1 MRENKVNSSLE
12 TVQKCNEI
20 EMQTTKEY
28 ISDSKELLN
37 ELKKVQ
43 DVILKADGEE
53 IPFLIKVAQTNLT
66 KTTISQCKNMIIELQ
81 QNFNDEGISLFIEKT
96 ISLITAA
103 ETANLIY
110 GDLIKI
116 KEVRSYL
123 SKKTYNLILLRAT
136 KLLDQ
141 LKNTKYEESIKLN
154 FIVDNLNQCNKVFEY
169 CWDIYPKNVLS
180 LEQTIVILNTLIKQ
194 RVKLGLDNY
203 NVELLKLMIDKN
215 KEKISDIK
223 EAKIE
228 LDSNGQLLNNT
239 KENKD
244 NLKSSLDESLI
255 IKDNEAVSGLV
266 ALDTNTSLA
275 TITKDDATKQFIN
288 ITNNVIQEV
297 KESASNDFINVAFQK
312 YYSIISAIETVNYM
326 KGMVIDKKKISSNIS
341 KILTDMIYSNY
352 LAITDS
358 WDKIEEKSD
367 EDYLAYSKEILN
379 YSKMLFEAYRMDEDN
394 KEALYRATEI
404 EIVLYKNKNK
414 FKLKYDLYNKIKNN
428 IINNTPII
436 KEAYPEFKG
445 LVEKSKDSKKKSF
458 WSKIFN

>member
-1 MRENKVNSSLE
+1 MRENRVNNSLE
-12 TVQKCNEI
+12 TVQKRNEI

-37 ELKKVQ
+37 ALKKVQ

-81 QNFNDEGISLFIEKT
+81 QNFNDEGIALFIEKT

-116 KEVRSYL
+116 KDVRSYL
-123 SKKTYNLILLRAT
+123 SKKTYNIILLRAT

-169 CWDIYPKNVLS
+169 CWDIYPENILS
-180 LEQTIVILNTLIKQ
+180 LEQTIVILNSLIKQ

-223 EAKIE
+223 NTTIE
-228 LDSNGQLLNNT
+228 LDSNGQLLNTIKN
-239 KENKD
+239 NKH
-244 NLKSSLDESLI
+244 NLKSSLDENLI
-255 IKDNEAVSGLV
+255 IKDNEVVSGLV

-326 KGMVIDKKKISSNIS
+326 KGMVIDKKKIASNIS
-341 KILTDMIYSNY
+341 KILTDMISSNY

-358 WDKIEEKSD
+358 WSKIEEKSE
-367 EDYLAYSKEILN
+367 EDYLTYSKEILN
-379 YSKMLFEAYRMDEDN
+379 YSKMLFEAYRMDKDN

-404 EIVLYKNKNK
+404 EIILYKNRNK

-436 KEAYPEFKG
+436 KETYPEFKG
-445 LVEKSKDSKKKSF
+445 LVEKTKDSKKKGF

>member
-1 MRENKVNSSLE
+1 MNA
-12 TVQKCNEI
+12 
-20 EMQTTKEY
+20 
-28 ISDSKELLN
+28 
-37 ELKKVQ
+37 LKKVQ
-43 DVILKADGEE
+43 DVILKADGKE
-53 IPFLIKVAQTNLT
+53 IPFLIKIAQTNLT

-81 QNFNDEGISLFIEKT
+81 RNFNDEGISLFIEKT

-110 GDLIKI
+110 GNLIKI
-116 KEVRSYL
+116 REVRRYL
-123 SKKTYNLILLRAT
+123 SKKTYNIILLRT
-136 KLLDQ
+136 NKLLDQ

-154 FIVDNLNQCNKVFEY
+154 FIVDNLSQCNKVFEY
-169 CWDIYPKNVLS
+169 CWDIYPENILS
-180 LEQTIVILNTLIKQ
+180 LEQTIVILNSLIKQ

-203 NVELLKLMIDKN
+203 NVELLKLMINKN

-223 EAKIE
+223 DTNIE
-228 LDSNGQLLNNT
+228 LDSNGKLLNNL
-239 KENKD
+239 KENKH

-255 IKDNEAVSGLV
+255 IRDDEVVSELV
-266 ALDTNTSLA
+266 ALDNTNTSLT
-275 TITKDDATKQFIN
+275 TITKDAVTKQFIN
-288 ITNNVIQEV
+288 ITNNFIQEV

-326 KGMVIDKKKISSNIS
+326 KGMVIDKKKIASNIS

-352 LAITDS
+352 LVITDS

-394 KEALYRATEI
+394 KEALYKATEI

-414 FKLKYDLYNKIKNN
+414 FKLKYDLYNKVKNN

-445 LVEKSKDSKKKSF
+445 LVEKSKDPKKIGF
-458 WSKIFN
+458 WYKIFN

>member
-1 MRENKVNSSLE
+1 MRENKVNNSLE
-12 TVQKCNEI
+12 TVQKRNEI

-37 ELKKVQ
+37 ALKKVQ

-81 QNFNDEGISLFIEKT
+81 QNFNDEGIALFIEKT

-123 SKKTYNLILLRAT
+123 SKKTYNIILLRAT

-169 CWDIYPKNVLS
+169 CWDIYPENILS
-180 LEQTIVILNTLIKQ
+180 LEQTIVILNSLIKQ

-223 EAKIE
+223 DTTIE
-228 LDSNGQLLNNT
+228 LDSNGQLLNTIKN
-239 KENKD
+239 NKH

-255 IKDNEAVSGLV
+255 IKDNEVVSGLV

-326 KGMVIDKKKISSNIS
+326 KGMVIDKKKIASNIS

-358 WDKIEEKSD
+358 WSKIEEKSE
-367 EDYLAYSKEILN
+367 EDYLTYSKEILN
-379 YSKMLFEAYRMDEDN
+379 YSKMLFEAYRMDKDN

-404 EIVLYKNKNK
+404 EIILYKNRNK

-436 KEAYPEFKG
+436 KETYPEFKG
-445 LVEKSKDSKKKSF
+445 LVEKTKDSKKKGF